1 MNRTVVHC
9 RKCGRPMKRER
20 TEFDHAHWTCGCGS
34 RERIPLTRENSPV
47 DPYRIGD
54 VFAQIRFRQGGDVML
69 EVARPNDERF
79 ELMSLDEITRLVS
92 AEIPLAKAL
101 DEIAGKIAARMRVEV
116 CSIYLNRGGQLVLS
130 ATHGLA
136 KEAVGKVRLAIGEG
150 ITGAAAKTGKPVAVP
165 DAAADPR
172 YRHFPVAREEM
183 YKAMLS
189 HPILEEG
196 GRVIGVINIQTV
208 RARSF
213 TPAETTYISVAAGL
227 IRASLRLRDRV
238 RDVPVEAAPDG
249 R

>member
-1 MNRTVVHC
+1 M
-9 RKCGRPMKRER
+9 
-20 TEFDHAHWTCGCGS
+20 S
-34 RERIPLTRENSPV
+34 RQNPKGDIFARI
-47 DPYRIGD
+47 RIR
-54 VFAQIRFRQGGDVML
+54 AGGDVML
-69 EVARPNDERF
+69 EMERRNDERF

-92 AEIPLAKAL
+92 AEIPLARAL

-150 ITGAAAKTGKPVAVP
+150 ITGAAAKAGKPVAVP

-172 YRHFPVAREEM
+172 YRHFAVTREEM

-189 HPILEEG
+189 YPILEDG
-196 GRVIGVINIQTV
+196 GRVVGVINIQTV
-208 RARSF
+208 RARNF
-213 TPAETTYISVAAGL
+213 TPAETSYISVVAGL

>member
-1 MNRTVVHC
+1 VSS
-9 RKCGRPMKRER
+9 
-20 TEFDHAHWTCGCGS
+20 GS
-34 RERIPLTRENSPV
+34 N
-47 DPYRIGD
+47 PYQKGD
-54 VFAQIRFRQGGDVML
+54 VFAQIRFRAGGDVML
-69 EVARPNDERF
+69 EVARNNDERF
-79 ELMSLDEITRLVS
+79 ELISLDEITRLVS
-92 AEIPLAKAL
+92 EEIPLAKAL
-101 DEIAGKIAARMRVEV
+101 DEIAGKIASRMRVEV

-172 YRHFPVAREEM
+172 YRHFPVAREER

-196 GRVIGVINIQTV
+196 GRVSGVVNVQTV
-208 RARSF
+208 RVRSF
-213 TPAETTYISVAAGL
+213 TPAELSYISVVAGL
-227 IRASLRLRDRV
+227 IRACLRLRDRV
-238 RDVPVEAAPDG
+238 RDVPVEAPPDG

>member
-1 MNRTVVHC
+1 MNRTVVAC

-20 TEFDHAHWTCGCGS
+20 TDFDHVHWLCGCGF
-34 RERIPLTRENSPV
+34 RDRTPAARPAAAQ
-47 DPYRIGD
+47 PYPKGD
-54 VFAQIRFRQGGDVML
+54 VFAQIRFRAGGDVMF
-69 EVARPNDERF
+69 EVPRDKDSRY

-92 AEIPLAKAL
+92 AEIPLASVL
-101 DEIAGKIAARMRVEV
+101 DEIVGKIASRMRVEV

-150 ITGAAAKTGKPVAVP
+150 ITGAAAREGKPVAVP
-165 DAAADPR
+165 DATTDPR
-172 YRHFPVAREEM
+172 YRHFAVAREEK

-189 HPILEEG
+189 WPILDDG
-196 GRVIGVINIQTV
+196 GRAIGVINIQTV
-208 RARSF
+208 RARNF
-213 TPAETTYISVAAGL
+213 TSQESSYISVVAGL
-227 IRASLRLRDRV
+227 VRAGLRMRDRI